1 MKVKDTQIIFK
12 LYVLST
18 KTYLSVDGKL
28 FFMPLST
35 KTYLSV
41 DGKLFFMPL
50 STKLPLF
57 VDEMSFLDL
66 G

>member
-18 KTYLSVDGKL
+18 KTC
-28 FFMPLST
+28 
-35 KTYLSV
+35 LSV

>member
-18 KTYLSVDGKL
+18 KTYLSVDGTL

-35 KTYLSV
+35 V
-41 DGKLFFMPL
+41 
-50 STKLPLF
+50 LPLF